1 MATKA
6 REIGR
11 LFTPLQVGYI
21 ADCVEPLSAGSDAGW
36 ALQTLSER
44 PELEVLPIERDGA
57 VLGVLPR
64 KVLEE
69 LMESAWKRFWQKDLD
84 AYIIP
89 AKKTIEATDY
99 VDRIVAQGLK
109 ESDNDDPQWYII
121 QHRRSYLGIV
131 NLRQLLEYMN
141 ELRSQDM
148 NRASEIQKYILGKP
162 QPEDSR
168 FKLVFYNR
176 MAYEI
181 GGDFYKAAK
190 IGEDRY
196 MVACFD
202 VAGKNISGALA
213 TIALGSFFA
222 SLRLFAYSG
231 DPRLTTGLINA
242 MVREV
247 NPGDVFVTAVLFYID
262 FKTQTVEI
270 HNCGFSPVF
279 AFVPQEDR
287 KVSCKLARP
296 NLPPL
301 GLEDKMVN
309 DSPQII
315 PIVKGL
321 RLSAYSDGLTDMTD
335 PFGERYGDERV
346 TELLQNIHKVPSSE
360 VNDILSGEIDKW
372 IGESHLAD
380 DITLVDIRFT

>member
-1 MATKA
+1 
-6 REIGR
+6 
-11 LFTPLQVGYI
+11 
-21 ADCVEPLSAGSDAGW
+21 
-36 ALQTLSER
+36 
-44 PELEVLPIERDGA
+44 
-57 VLGVLPR
+57 
-64 KVLEE
+64 
-69 LMESAWKRFWQKDLD
+69 MESAWKRFWQKDLD

-109 ESDNDDPQWYII
+109 ESDNDDPQWYRNPTSTKLFGYRKPSTII
-121 QHRRSYLGIV
+121 GIHE
-131 NLRQLLEYMN
+131 RTPFPGYEP
-141 ELRSQDM
+141 SFGDT
-148 NRASEIQKYILGKP
+148 KYILDKP

-168 FKLVFYNR
+168 FKLAFFNR

-181 GGDFYKAAK
+181 GGDFYKAAS
-190 IGEDRY
+190 IGEDKY
-196 MVACFD
+196 LVACLTWREKHFRSPGD
-202 VAGKNISGALA
+202 HRFGFLFV
-213 TIALGSFFA
+213 
-222 SLRLFAYSG
+222 SLRLFTYSG

-279 AFVPQEDR
+279 AFIPQEDR

-301 GLEDKMVN
+301 GLEDKMVS
-309 DSPQII
+309 DAPQII

-335 PFGERYGDERV
+335 PFGERYGDNRV
-346 TELLQNIHKVPSSE
+346 TELLQNIHKVPTSE
-360 VNDILSGEIDKW
+360 ITTILSGEIDKW